1 MATVRVS
8 TLSSELN
15 IKERAHPLCRFA
27 SASSVTASDSAPP
40 TSGETSRL
48 PRSMV
53 PTLRGVLGGWP
64 VSFSGPPW
72 LRPVLLLG
80 GGLALSEGLSQWL
93 PMQGGSLFTLGTL
106 AAGWWWLSRDRPG
119 RPSRLPSTLD
129 GWQQRCEQL
138 IDQFERLQGP
148 EASLLEPRRQELQA
162 LMAER
167 RRPELRLTLTGTRP
181 PERSAQP
188 LAAAALRSSLPLR
201 LDWGLPLPL
210 ISAAWEW
217 PEPFAQADVLVY
229 HLHLPL
235 LAVDLRWLEALP
247 SDQPHWLLVECQDA
261 MGAEPLLQ
269 ELASQ
274 WPALHS
280 ERLLLW
286 DGSLNTLQESLG
298 PLASWLNLEG
308 RALRK
313 ATPLRSIQGLHSR
326 WQADLERLRRHEWR
340 RLLQRTQWGGATGVA
355 ITPVPSLDLLV
366 LAVGNGL
373 MLKEMARLWDCPW
386 TLDQLRGASL
396 ELAKATVA
404 LGLVEW
410 SSQALMTAARLHG
423 ATWLVGGALQALSAA
438 YLTRVV
444 GHAMADLLAL
454 SAGVSEPDL
463 AMIQREAPLLVARAA
478 AAERLDWSKFLQEA
492 RGWIQGGGKGA
503 WAPLT

>member
-8 TLSSELN
+8 TLPSELN
-15 IKERAHPLCRFA
+15 IMVRDHPLRRFA
-27 SASSVTASDSAPP
+27 SPPSVTASDSAPP
-40 TSGETSRL
+40 ISGEISKL
-48 PRSMV
+48 PLPMV
-53 PTLRGVLGGWP
+53 PALRAVVGGWP
-64 VSFSGPPW
+64 GRLSGTPW
-72 LRPVLLLG
+72 VRPVLLLG
-80 GGLALSEGLSQWL
+80 GGLVISEGLAHWL
-93 PMQGGSLFTLGTL
+93 PMEGGSLFTLGSL

-148 EASLLEPRRQELQA
+148 EATLLESRRQELQA
-162 LMAER
+162 LMTER
-167 RRPELRLTLTGTRP
+167 RRPELRLALTGTRP
-181 PERSAQP
+181 PERSAQS
-188 LAAAALRSSLPLR
+188 LAASALRSSLPLR

-210 ISAAWEW
+210 VSAVWEW
-217 PEPFAQADVLVY
+217 PEPFAQADVLLY
-229 HLHLPL
+229 HLRLPL

-261 MGAEPLLQ
+261 KGAEPLLQ

-274 WPALHS
+274 WPAVQR

-286 DGSLNTLQESLG
+286 DGSLTTLQESLG
-298 PLASWLNLEG
+298 PLASWLNREG
-308 RALRK
+308 RALRQ
-313 ATPLRSIQGLHSR
+313 ATPLRSIQGLHTR

-340 RLLQRTQWGGATGVA
+340 RLLQRTQWVVATGVA

-373 MLKEMARLWDCPW
+373 MLQEMARLWDCPW
-386 TLDQLRGASL
+386 TLDQLRAASL

-410 SSQALMTAARLHG
+410 SSQALVTAARLHG

-454 SAGVSEPDL
+454 SAGVSAPDL
-463 AMIQREAPLLVARAA
+463 ALIQREAPLLVARAA
-478 AAERLDWSKFLQEA
+478 EAEKLDWSKFLQEA
-492 RGWIQGGGKGA
+492 RGWIQGSGKGA
-503 WAPLT
+503 WAPST

>member
-15 IKERAHPLCRFA
+15 IMGWSLPLRRFA
-27 SASSVTASDSAPP
+27 SPPSVTASDSTPPPSRETARSPLSLAP
-40 TSGETSRL
+40 S
-48 PRSMV
+48 
-53 PTLRGVLGGWP
+53 LRAVLDGWP
-64 VSFSGPPW
+64 VSLLGTPW
-72 LRPVLLLG
+72 VRPVLLLG
-80 GGLALSEGLSQWL
+80 GGLVVSEGLTHWL
-93 PMQGGSLFTLGTL
+93 PVGGGSLLTLGTL
-106 AAGWWWLSRDRPG
+106 ATGWWWLSRDRPG

-148 EASLLEPRRQELQA
+148 EAVLLDPRRQELQA

-181 PERSAQP
+181 PQSSAQS
-188 LAAAALRSSLPLR
+188 LAAAALRSPLPLR

-210 ISAAWEW
+210 VSAAWEW
-217 PEPFAQADVLVY
+217 PETFAQADVLLY
-229 HLHLPL
+229 HLRLPL

-247 SDQPHWLLVECQDA
+247 ADQPHWLLVECQNPKE
-261 MGAEPLLQ
+261 AEPLLQ

-274 WPALHS
+274 WPTLQGQ
-280 ERLLLW
+280 RLLLW
-286 DGSLNTLQESLG
+286 DGGLTTLQEALG
-298 PLASWLNLEG
+298 PLAGWLNREG
-308 RALRK
+308 RSLRQ
-313 ATPLRSIQGLHSR
+313 ATPLRSIQGLHTR
-326 WQADLERLRRHEWR
+326 WQADLERLRRQEFR
-340 RLLQRTQWGGATGVA
+340 RLLQRTQGVVATGVA

-366 LAVGNGL
+366 LAVANGL

-454 SAGVSEPDL
+454 SAGVSAPDL
-463 AMIQREAPLLVARAA
+463 ALIQREAPLLVARAA
-478 AAERLDWSKFLQEA
+478 EAERLDWSKFLQEA
-492 RGWIQGGGKGA
+492 RGWIQGGGKGV
-503 WAPLT
+503 WAPSA